1 MTFVWLQNFKQ
12 KKKGRCHV
20 LCSIRTLIMFTV
32 IDLWPL
38 QIKQFIV
45 AIFCVC
51 IHYNMYMI
59 EETIA
64 LNVPTERPKII
75 GCDSRFQLDI
85 EQGNTIIVFVETSE
99 RDNVRRGR
107 KVWRSGTRRKID
119 NTMANR
125 KWTKGLT
132 TIYKTYR

>member
-1 MTFVWLQNFKQ
+1 
-12 KKKGRCHV
+12 
-20 LCSIRTLIMFTV
+20 
-32 IDLWPL
+32 
-38 QIKQFIV
+38 
-45 AIFCVC
+45 
-51 IHYNMYMI
+51 MI

-107 KVWRSGTRRKID
+107 KV
-119 NTMANR
+119 
-125 KWTKGLT
+125 
-132 TIYKTYR
+132 